1 MQKSLIVAKSKGE
14 NLGNSW
20 WKGRMIIFTLVEGIS
35 FQTDGWMDKQ
45 TVVILEFLS
54 A

>member
-20 WKGRMIIFTLVEGIS
+20 WKGRMIIFTLVVAGLS
-35 FQTDGWMDKQ
+35 FQTDGWTNRQ
-45 TVVILEFLS
+45 L
-54 A
+54 